1 MLLSIAESG
10 GVHDIELDV
19 MAAEAE
25 VGADELT
32 ELGEVL
38 LFLEYLRYQALVE
51 QGTAGKALVELA
63 QGLDHGCGSVGV
75 GAVRGRCTVRDGQEG
90 VASVGRGSEDLAE
103 VDVAGGG
110 EHVHVIARALD
121 VGTALDGLEEVV
133 VHTHCDGI
141 GVLVVVAEERGVVDN
156 PLAVELMTLE
166 VSLEHLQH
174 PVHGIAAFLEDMLLD
189 RGHGVGDGAEA
200 CALDVVGVVAGT
212 AVVVVLALG
221 DAVVD
226 EDGKEGG
233 WSVLREHA
241 VDVVVDLYLLE
252 HHVFELLQESRVQ
265 VLEGPELPGVA
276 GGDADL
282 TAGDGIHTVVQSQFQ
297 KFGHV
302 QIACEQICLLA
313 EGADLDTAAAA
324 SLTGVLQALALTD
337 EFLDVCVG
345 IEEGRIAVSE
355 TDDLAGGLD
364 QVVGG
369 LPAHVYGAAGL
380 EDVQFPEHLQEDVG
394 HLALS
399 GGAVALDSA
408 YVDVGEI
415 VVCAALLGRDAHLG
429 RSGMVVDLDPE
440 AADVLLGLL
449 AGEGAGSRLFL
460 IEGSQML
467 IEVPGI
473 HGVPAVEL
481 ENRAEVAEPVHLYG
495 LAECPGSIL
504 RYPRAD
510 LDDVLEFLDTAPV
523 SVLLSLSGERSH
535 LEGRASGQSLL
546 YPGYLLACLVCM
558 TASEQNQGVA
568 GDGHGPEFLLLVGGF
583 GIIEEVQL
591 GKLLVDTGLE
601 VLHAHAVHLAV
612 QGSMAGSPLLHEF
625 GEDTGLVE
633 GFPAFGHV
641 VEDAVTLGA
650 ALPEWNH
657 FLLVFLN
664 LAVGDG
670 VVLDLA
676 AAEHLEVLHGV
687 AVQFG
692 ERRHGFGLGSTL
704 ADDEL
709 VVADVDP
716 LLGAEVVEVLGPE
729 DGDRVFPLVLPVK
742 FGFDQCPFDSERRL
756 GVDRLRTQHIYSFSH
771 NIRVF

>member
-10 GVHDIELDV
+10 GVHDVELDV
-19 MAAEAE
+19 VATEAE

-75 GAVRGRCTVRDGQEG
+75 GAVRGRCTVGDGQEG

-226 EDGKEGG
+226 EHGKEGG

-302 QIACEQICLLA
+302 QIACEQIGLLA

-408 YVDVGEI
+408 YVDIGEI
-415 VVCAALLGRDAHLG
+415 
-429 RSGMVVDLDPE
+429 VDLDPE

-449 AGEGAGSRLFL
+449 AGEGAGSRLLL
-460 IEGSQML
+460 IERSQML

-481 ENRAEVAEPVHLYG
+481 ENRAEVAEPVHLHS

-504 RYPRAD
+504 GDPCAD
-510 LDDVLEFLDTAPV
+510 LDDILKFLDPAPV
-523 SVLLSLSGERSH
+523 SVLLGLALERSS
-535 LEGRASGQSLL
+535 LEGGASGKGLL

-612 QGSMAGSPLLHEF
+612 QGGMAGSPLLHEF

-692 ERRHGFGLGSTL
+692 ERRHGFGLGSAL